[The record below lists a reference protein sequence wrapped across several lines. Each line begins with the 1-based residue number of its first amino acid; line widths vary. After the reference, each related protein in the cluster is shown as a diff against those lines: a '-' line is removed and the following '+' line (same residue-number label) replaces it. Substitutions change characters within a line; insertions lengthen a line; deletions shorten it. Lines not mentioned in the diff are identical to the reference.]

1 MNGTCCTLDGL
12 FDWLLEET
20 GVDFSCYRINT
31 MQRRLE
37 KRRKALGIETEED
50 YYAYIQSHPEESG
63 LLFEEFLIGVTSFFR
78 DPATFSYVE
87 KHVLPSLYEKQPE
100 EIRLWV
106 PGCSTGPE
114 VYSYGMLLC
123 EYREKIGS
131 DIPVRIFATE
141 LNPRAL
147 AVARKGVYS
156 ERTLEG
162 LDADRRGRF
171 FVPYKNA
178 YKVTE
183 ELRRMVCFSRH
194 NLLSDPPYGRM
205 DLVSCRNLLIYLKP
219 DVQSQV
225 ISLFRSALTDN
236 GYLVLGT
243 SERVE
248 EMNRLFKQVDI
259 KNKIYQAAAHVGS
272 AREWRLSNRCEKTN
286 LTNEIHDPSEN
297 LEWEGEKDMG
307 VPSETSVSLALLDR
321 TAEGLVVIDD
331 TFRMAFIRGGFRA
344 HMTLPE
350 GKVSGHIKETVSPE
364 LWRIIRWLIEESR
377 KSGKR
382 TVAKRITLK
391 GALYNLEAETD
402 FMEWEGRRYHALF
415 LKKNES
421 TQDPIQEIA
430 VSLDQNEMINT
441 LEGELDE
448 TREQLQTTVE
458 ILESANE
465 ELRAT
470 NEELLASNEEIESTN
485 EELHSLN
492 EELQTA
498 NQKLEEAHSDIKNLL
513 VSTIIGMVFLD
524 RNMHIRHFTP
534 GITEHL
540 DLTEDDIG
548 RAVGSFSAAYA
559 EEEWEKVLATSL
571 RVLRAPTRV
580 ERIEIRNK
588 RNDRYYLARITPY
601 YNANDVVGGV
611 VISFI
616 NITRQKEMEE
626 ALRLSQQQYALL
638 FENMSSAFALHEII
652 CDKAGKPTDYRFLD
666 MNPACEKMIGPRET
680 YIGKRAK
687 KVLPQLDDDLVRIY
701 GEVALTG
708 KPIQTEYYSKD
719 LDGHYHIHVYS
730 PAPQQFATIFLDIT
744 DRVRGEQQM
753 RAAKANTD
761 LAFDIAR
768 VAVWDM
774 DLSCNQFHPSGKW
787 FDLVGCDPEKLNGT
801 DKYYRSH
808 IHPDDRKRTMKI
820 LQNHLK
826 GRTKDYRA
834 EFRFMNEAKGE
845 YMWISEIGRVLD
857 RAENGAPLRMVG
869 LDQDVTGRK
878 ALENRIREQEQT
890 YRAIFENS
898 PAGIFHAT
906 LEGEILEI
914 NTTFAKMFGYGSP
927 KEMRTA
933 FGKKGQALFFHT
945 AAEKKLLSRAK
956 KGKRI
961 KNTMIVRKNKSG
973 EPVICRVSINKLEKK
988 QESQEYLEGNLVD
1001 VTEQAL
1007 QEEKLRY
1014 MASHDV
1020 LTEVFNRNQ
1029 FEEYLTQVDEKH
1041 WPLGMAVFDVD
1052 GLKIINDAFGHQMGD
1067 RLLTAFSTKL
1077 KTYFPKPCLIFRIG
1091 GDEFTVMIPN
1101 ADKEREKES
1110 IGRLIQEINDL
1121 EDFPFTGSVSWGLS
1135 VNESGETSLPETF
1148 KQAEDLMYKRKLTE
1162 TKSTRSDM
1170 LNSLVG
1176 TLQQKTHETRL
1187 HSERM
1192 ENLAVE
1198 VGTRMGLSMHE
1209 IENLRLLA
1217 RLHDIGKIA
1226 ISDDILKKPGPLTP
1240 QEWVNMKRHSE
1251 IGYRI
1256 AINIREVADVA
1267 EGILCHHEWWDGSGY
1282 PAGRK
1287 EDRIPVISRIISVV
1301 DAYDAMTNDRVYR
1314 AAVSHEQAVEE
1325 ILRMRGVQFDPEV
1338 VDMLVAFM
1346 EEKDESRGAD
1356 EEDEL
1361 PA

>member
-1 MNGTCCTLDGL
+1 MSETCSTLDGL
-12 FDWLLEET
+12 FDWLLRET

-31 MQRRLE
+31 MQRRLN
-37 KRRKALGIETEED
+37 KRRKTLGLASEED
-50 YYAYIQSHPEESG
+50 YYAHIQTHPEEAG
-63 LLFEEFLIGVTSFFR
+63 ALFEEFLIGVTSFFR
-78 DPATFSYVE
+78 DPATFSHV
-87 KHVLPSLYEKQPE
+87 KRHVLPAVFEKEPE

-123 EYREKIGS
+123 EYRDEIKS

-147 AVARKGVYS
+147 CVARKGIYTK
-156 ERTLEG
+156 RALEG
-162 LDADRRGRF
+162 ISDDRRDRF
-171 FVPYKNA
+171 FAPCKNG

-183 ELRRMVCFSRH
+183 ELRRMICFSRH
-194 NLLSDPPYGRM
+194 NLLADPPYGHM
-205 DLVSCRNLLIYLKP
+205 NLVSCRNLLIYLKP
-219 DVQSQV
+219 QVQSQV
-225 ISLFRSALTDN
+225 ISLFRSALTDD

-248 EMNRLFKQVDI
+248 EMNRLFKQVDS
-259 KNKIYQAAAHVGS
+259 KNKIYQAAARAGS
-272 AREWRLSNRCEKTN
+272 PREWRLPGKSEKTKLMSDIYN
-286 LTNEIHDPSEN
+286 PSEKS
-297 LEWEGEKDMG
+297 EWEGEKDMG

-331 TFRMAFIRGGFRA
+331 TFRIAFIRGGFRA

-364 LWRIIRWLIEESR
+364 LWRVIRWLIEESR

-382 TVAKRITLK
+382 TVAKRVTLM
-391 GALYNLEAETD
+391 GALFDLEAETD
-402 FMEWEGRRYHALF
+402 FMEWEGRGYHAIF
-415 LKKNES
+415 LMKNGA
-421 TQDPIQEIA
+421 TQDPIREIA
-430 VSLDQNEMINT
+430 VALDHNEMIDT

-492 EELQTA
+492 EELQSA
-498 NQKLEEAHSDIKNLL
+498 NRQLEEAHSDIKNLL
-513 VSTIIGMVFLD
+513 VSTIIGMVVLD
-524 RNMHIRHFTP
+524 RNMNIRHFTP
-534 GITEHL
+534 GVAEHL

-559 EEEWEKVLATSL
+559 EEEWEKVLSTSL

-580 ERIEIRNK
+580 ERIEIKNK
-588 RNDRYYLARITPY
+588 RNGRYYMARITPF
-601 YNANDVVGGV
+601 YNDNDVVGGV
-611 VISFI
+611 VVSFI

-638 FENMSSAFALHEII
+638 FENMSTAFALQEII
-652 CDKAGKPTDYRFLD
+652 CDRAGNPVDFRFLD
-666 MNPACEKMIGPRET
+666 MNPSWEELMGPRDQF
-680 YIGKRAK
+680 IGKRASK
-687 KVLPQLDDDLVRIY
+687 TLPPLDENLTRAF

-708 KPIQTEYYSKD
+708 EPAQVEYYSENLK
-719 LDGHYHIHVYS
+719 GYFHVHVYS
-730 PAPQQFATIFLDIT
+730 PAPGQFATIFLDIT
-744 DRVRGEQQM
+744 DRVRGEQQA
-753 RAAKANTD
+753 RTVKANTD

-768 VAVWDM
+768 VAVWDW
-774 DLSCNQFHPSGKW
+774 DVAANTAKPSSQW
-787 FDLVGCDPEKLNGT
+787 FDLVGCDPENFEGIGEFYK
-801 DKYYRSH
+801 SH
-808 IHPDDRKRTMKI
+808 IHPDDRKRTMK
-820 LQNHLK
+820 LMQNHLRS
-826 GRTKDYRA
+826 RTKDYRA
-834 EFRFMNEAKGE
+834 EFRFMNEARGE

-857 RAENGAPLRMVG
+857 RDENGAPLRMVG
-869 LDQDVTGRK
+869 LDQDITARK
-878 ALENRIREQEQT
+878 ALENRLREQEQT

-914 NTTFAKMFGYGSP
+914 NPTFAQIFGYSSP
-927 KEMRTA
+927 REMRRICA
-933 FGKKGQALFFHT
+933 KKGEALFFNT
-945 AAEKKLLSRAK
+945 APEKKLLDRAK

-961 KNTMIVRKNKSG
+961 KNTLIVKENKSG
-973 EPVICRVSINKLEKK
+973 ESVICRVSINPLERGHNG
-988 QESQEYLEGNLVD
+988 QECLEGNLVD
-1001 VTEQAL
+1001 VTEQAM

-1029 FEEYLTQVDEKH
+1029 FEEYLTQVEEKH
-1041 WPLGMAVFDVD
+1041 WPLGMVVFDVD

-1067 RLLTAFSTKL
+1067 RLLTAFSTRL

-1091 GDEFTVMIPN
+1091 GDEFTVIIPK
-1101 ADKEREKES
+1101 ADKEAVKEA
-1110 IGRLIQEINDL
+1110 IENLTQEINDM

-1135 VNESGETSLPETF
+1135 VNEGGETSLPETF

-1198 VGTRMGLSMHE
+1198 VGSRMGLSMHE

-1226 ISDDILKKPGPLTP
+1226 IPDDILKKPGALTP

-1287 EDRIPVISRIISVV
+1287 EDRIPMISRIISVV

-1314 AAVSHEQAVEE
+1314 AAISHEDAMEE
-1325 ILRMRGVQFDPEV
+1325 IRRMRGTQFDPEV
-1338 VDMLVAFM
+1338 VDTLTAFM
-1346 EEKDESRGAD
+1346 DESAG
-1356 EEDEL
+1356 EEDEEEQEK

>member
-1 MNGTCCTLDGL
+1 MSETCSTLDGL
-12 FDWLLEET
+12 FDWLLVET

-31 MQRRLE
+31 MQRRLN
-37 KRRKALGIETEED
+37 KRRKALGLGTEQD
-50 YYAYIQSHPEESG
+50 YYAHIQSHPEESG
-63 LLFEEFLIGVTSFFR
+63 ALFEEFLIGVTSFFR
-78 DPATFSYVE
+78 DSATFSYVE
-87 KHVLPSLYEKQPE
+87 RHVLPALFEENKE

-114 VYSYGMLLC
+114 VYSYGILLC

-131 DIPVRIFATE
+131 DTPIRIFATE

-147 AVARKGVYS
+147 CVARKGVYT
-156 ERTLEG
+156 EQALESVS
-162 LDADRRGRF
+162 DTRRSRF
-171 FVPYKNA
+171 FVPYKNG
-178 YKVTE
+178 YRVTE

-194 NLLSDPPYGRM
+194 NLLADPPYGRM
-205 DLVSCRNLLIYLKP
+205 NLVSCRNLLIYLKP
-219 DVQSQV
+219 EVQSQV
-225 ISLFRSALTDN
+225 ISLFRNALIDE

-259 KNKIYQAAAHVGS
+259 KNKIYQAAAHAGS
-272 AREWRLSNRCEKTN
+272 GREWCLPGKSEKTM
-286 LTNEIHDPSEN
+286 LASEIHNPSEKS
-297 LEWEGEKDMG
+297 EWEGEKGMG
-307 VPSETSVSLALLDR
+307 VPSETAVSLALLDR

-331 TFRMAFIRGGFRA
+331 TFRFAFIRGDFRA
-344 HMTLPE
+344 QMTLPE

-364 LWRIIRWLIEESR
+364 LWRVIRWLIEESR
-377 KSGKR
+377 KSGKK
-382 TVAKRITLK
+382 TVAKRVTLQ

-402 FMEWEGRRYHALF
+402 FMEWEGRSYHAIF
-415 LKKNES
+415 LKKSEA
-421 TQDPIQEIA
+421 TREPVQEIA

-458 ILESANE
+458 ILETANE

-492 EELQTA
+492 EELQSA
-498 NQKLEEAHSDIKNLL
+498 NQQLEEAHCNIKNLL
-513 VSTIIGMVFLD
+513 VSTIIGMVVLD
-524 RNMHIRHFTP
+524 RNMGIRHFTP
-534 GITEHL
+534 GIAEHL

-548 RAVGSFSAAYA
+548 RAVGSFSAAYS

-580 ERIEIRNK
+580 ERIEVKNK
-588 RNDRYYLARITPY
+588 RNGRYYLARITPY
-601 YNANDVVGGV
+601 YNDNDVVGGV

-616 NITRQKEMEE
+616 NITRQKDMEE
-626 ALRLSQQQYALL
+626 ALRISQQQYALL
-638 FENMSSAFALHEII
+638 FENMSGAFALHEII
-652 CDKAGKPTDYRFLD
+652 CGKSGNPVDYRFLD
-666 MNPACEKMIGPRET
+666 MNPACEKLIGPRDEF
-680 YIGKRAK
+680 IGKRVK
-687 KVLPQLDDDLVRIY
+687 KLLPQLDEDLIQIY

-708 KPIQTEYYSKD
+708 KPAQMEYYFKD
-719 LDGHYHIHVYS
+719 LDAHYHIHAYS
-730 PAPQQFATIFLDIT
+730 PAPGQFATILLDIT
-744 DRVRGEQQM
+744 DRVRSEQQT
-753 RAAKANTD
+753 RTVRANTD

-768 VAVWDM
+768 VAVWEI
-774 DLSCNQFHPSGKW
+774 DLAANQYRPSGKW
-787 FDLVGCDPEKLNGT
+787 FDLVGCDREKFDGT
-801 DKYYRSH
+801 DKSYRAH

-834 EFRFMNEAKGE
+834 EFRFMNDVRGE

-857 RAENGAPLRMVG
+857 RDESGAPLRMVG
-869 LDQDVTGRK
+869 LDQDITGRK
-878 ALENRIREQEQT
+878 ALENRLREQEKT
-890 YRAIFENS
+890 YRTIFENS

-906 LEGEILEI
+906 LEGDILEI
-914 NTTFAKMFGYGSP
+914 NPTFAQIFGYASP
-927 KEMRTA
+927 KEMRRA
-933 FGKKGQALFFHT
+933 FARKGESIFFHS
-945 AAEKKLLSRAK
+945 AAERKLLSRAK

-961 KNTMIVRKNKSG
+961 KNTLIVKENKSG
-973 EPVICRVSINKLEKK
+973 EPVICRVSINPLERRHNG
-988 QESQEYLEGNLVD
+988 QECLEGNLVD
-1001 VTEQAL
+1001 VTEQAM

-1029 FEEYLTQVDEKH
+1029 FEEYLTQVDEKP
-1041 WPLGMAVFDVD
+1041 WPLGMVVFDVD

-1077 KTYFPKPCLIFRIG
+1077 KNYFPKPCLIFRIG

-1101 ADKEREKES
+1101 ADKEAITGAIENLTREIS
-1110 IGRLIQEINDL
+1110 DL

-1135 VNESGETSLPETF
+1135 VNERGETSLPETF

-1226 ISDDILKKPGPLTP
+1226 IPDDILKKPGPLTP

-1301 DAYDAMTNDRVYR
+1301 DAYDAMTNNRVYR
-1314 AAVSHEQAVEE
+1314 AAVSHEDAMEE
-1325 ILRMRGVQFDPEV
+1325 IRRMRGTQFDPGV
-1338 VDMLVAFM
+1338 VDMLITFM
-1346 EEKDESRGAD
+1346 EEKEEVQETDEQ
-1356 EEDEL
+1356 

>member
-1 MNGTCCTLDGL
+1 MSDTCCTLDGL
-12 FDWLLEET
+12 FDWLLAET

-37 KRRKALGIETEED
+37 KRCKALGLGTEQD
-50 YYAYIQSHPEESG
+50 YFAHIQSHPEEAG
-63 LLFEEFLIGVTSFFR
+63 ALFEEFLIGVTSFFR
-78 DPATFSYVE
+78 DPATFSYIE
-87 KHVLPSLYEKQPE
+87 EHVLPVLFEKKTE

-114 VYSYGMLLC
+114 VYSYGILLC

-131 DIPVRIFATE
+131 DTPVRIFATE

-147 AVARKGVYS
+147 ATARKGVYS
-156 ERTLEG
+156 ERTLVG
-162 LDADRRGRF
+162 LSDTRRSRF
-171 FVPYKNA
+171 FTHCKNG

-205 DLVSCRNLLIYLKP
+205 NLVSCRNLLIYLKTEI
-219 DVQSQV
+219 QSQV
-225 ISLFRSALTDN
+225 VSLFRSALIDD

-248 EMNRLFKQVDI
+248 EMNRLFKPLDI

-272 AREWRLSNRCEKTN
+272 AREWRLSNRSEKTN
-286 LTNEIHDPSEN
+286 STNEIRIVSEKA
-297 LEWEGEKDMG
+297 EWEGAKDMG
-307 VPSETSVSLALLDR
+307 VPSETSISLALLDR
-321 TAEGLVVIDD
+321 TAEGLVIIDD
-331 TFRMAFIRGGFRA
+331 TFRIAFIRGGFRA

-364 LWRIIRWLIEESR
+364 LWRVIRWLIEESR

-382 TVAKRITLK
+382 TVAKRVTLQ

-402 FMEWEGRRYHALF
+402 FMEWEGQNYHALF

-421 TQDPIQEIA
+421 TQEPIQEIA
-430 VSLDQNEMINT
+430 VALDQNEMITT

-492 EELQTA
+492 EELQST
-498 NQKLEEAHSDIKNLL
+498 NQQLEEAHSDIKNLL
-513 VSTIIGMVFLD
+513 VSTIIGMVVLD
-524 RNMHIRHFTP
+524 RNMNIRHFTP
-534 GITEHL
+534 GIAEHL

-548 RAVGSFSAAYA
+548 RAVGSFSAAYV

-580 ERIEIRNK
+580 ERIEVKNK
-588 RNDRYYLARITPY
+588 RNGRYYLARITPY
-601 YNANDVVGGV
+601 YNADDVVGGV

-626 ALRLSQQQYALL
+626 ALRVSQQQYALL
-638 FENMSSAFALHEII
+638 FENMSSAFSLHEII
-652 CDKAGKPTDYRFLD
+652 CDKAGNPVDYRFLD
-666 MNPACEKMIGPRET
+666 MNPACEGMIGPRDQ

-687 KVLPQLDDDLVRIY
+687 RVLPQLDEDLIRTY

-708 KPIQTEYYSKD
+708 KPAQLEYYSKD
-719 LDGHYHIHVYS
+719 LDRHYHIHVYS
-730 PAPQQFATIFLDIT
+730 PAPGQFATIFLDIT
-744 DRVRGEQQM
+744 DRVHSEQQA
-753 RAAKANTD
+753 RAVKANTD

-768 VAVWDM
+768 VAVWDI
-774 DLSCNQFHPSGKW
+774 DLEANIYHPSGKW
-787 FDLVGCDPEKLNGT
+787 FSLVGCDRDKFDGT

-808 IHPDDRKRTMKI
+808 IHSDDRRRTMKI

-826 GRTKDYRA
+826 GRTKEFRA
-834 EFRFMNEAKGE
+834 EFRFMNEKRGE

-857 RAENGAPLRMVG
+857 RDENGAPLRMVG
-869 LDQDVTGRK
+869 LDQDITGRK
-878 ALENRIREQEQT
+878 ALENRLREQEQT

-906 LEGEILEI
+906 SEGEVLEI
-914 NTTFAKMFGYGSP
+914 NTTFANMFGYTSP
-927 KEMRTA
+927 KEMRNA
-933 FGKKGQALFFHT
+933 FAKKEEALFFHSVS
-945 AAEKKLLSRAK
+945 EKKLLARAK

-961 KNTMIVRKNKSG
+961 KNALIIRKNKTG
-973 EPVICRVSINKLEKK
+973 EPVICRVSINKLERKHEG
-988 QESQEYLEGNLVD
+988 QECLEGNLVD
-1001 VTEQAL
+1001 VTEQAI

-1041 WPLGMAVFDVD
+1041 WPLGMVVFDVD

-1067 RLLTAFSTKL
+1067 RLLTAFSTRL

-1091 GDEFTVMIPN
+1091 GDEFTVMIPK
-1101 ADKEREKES
+1101 ADKEKAKEA
-1110 IGRLIQEINDL
+1110 IETLTQEINDL

-1135 VNESGETSLPETF
+1135 VNENGETSLPETF

-1198 VGTRMGLSMHE
+1198 IGTRMGLSMHE

-1226 ISDDILKKPGPLTP
+1226 IPDDILKKPGPLTP

-1314 AAVSHEQAVEE
+1314 AAVSHEEAMAE
-1325 ILRMRGVQFDPEV
+1325 IERMRGVQFDPEA
-1338 VDMLVAFM
+1338 VDTLIGFM
-1346 EEKDESRGAD
+1346 EEKDEVQ
-1356 EEDEL
+1356 EEESEKL
-1361 PA
+1361 A